1 MTRIARCLIAP
12 LFAPLF
18 AVLFAAF
25 ALNAN
30 AADTFNAGFQR
41 FTIPGPAGEKPLTAG
56 VWYPTTAEPSE
67 QRNGPVT
74 QDVATDAPLSGKNHP
89 LVVIS
94 HGSGGWFGG
103 HYDTAI
109 ALAHAG
115 FIVAAVTHRGDSN
128 DDQSRTVQ
136 IWIRPAQLKLLTDY
150 MLTQWTAHEAIDPNR
165 IGVFGFSAGAFTALV
180 AAGGTPD
187 LRAVGPYC
195 DQHPQTAVCAVVG
208 SKPKLD
214 DMVAGLNPL
223 TWVHDD
229 RIRAAVVAAPAIG
242 FTFGRTGLADV
253 KVPVQLWRAE
263 FDHVLPSPDYAEAVR
278 DALPTRP
285 EYHVVANAD
294 HYDFLP
300 PCSPTQL
307 EHAPPEICA
316 SRPGFDRADFHKHF
330 NADVVAFFS
339 RTLGH

>member
-1 MTRIARCLIAP
+1 VIRLARCLT
-12 LFAPLF
+12 
-18 AVLFAAF
+18 VLLLAAF
-25 ALNAN
+25 ALKAG
-30 AADTFNAGFQR
+30 AAETFNAGFQR
-41 FTIPGPAGEKPLTAG
+41 LTIPGPAGEKSLTAG
-56 VWYPTTAEPSE
+56 VWYPTTAQPSE
-67 QRNGPVT
+67 QRNGPIT
-74 QDVATDAPLSGKNHP
+74 QDVATDAPLSEPGGRLRP
-89 LVVIS
+89 LVVMS

-109 ALAHAG
+109 ALARAG
-115 FIVAAVTHRGDSN
+115 FIVAAVTHRGDSV
-128 DDQSRTVQ
+128 DDQSRMVQ
-136 IWIRPAQLKLLTDY
+136 IWIRPQQLKLLTDY
-150 MLTQWTAHEAIDPNR
+150 MLTQWTAHEAIDPAR

-195 DQHPQTAVCAVVG
+195 EQHPQAAVCTIVG

-214 DMVAGLNPL
+214 DLTAALKPS

-253 KVPVQLWRAE
+253 KIPVQLWRAE

-278 DALPTRP
+278 DALPARP
-285 EYHVVANAD
+285 EYRVVANAD

-300 PCSPTQL
+300 PCSLTQL

-316 SRPGFDRADFHKHF
+316 SRPGFDRADFHQRF
-330 NADVVAFFS
+330 NAAVVAFFS
-339 RTLGH
+339 RTLGR